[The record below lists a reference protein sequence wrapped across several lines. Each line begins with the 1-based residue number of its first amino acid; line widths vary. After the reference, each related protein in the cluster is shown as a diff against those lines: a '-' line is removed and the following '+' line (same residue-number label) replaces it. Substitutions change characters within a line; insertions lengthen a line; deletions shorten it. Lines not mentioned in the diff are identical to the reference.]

1 LHSSGRKLVANVFF
15 CGNKQEAS
23 TFRITEAPLFCL
35 FEREIDAEEAVA
47 LLIHVSVKNFK

>member
-23 TFRITEAPLFCL
+23 TFRITEAQLFCL
-35 FEREIDAEEAVA
+35 FERDIDAEEAVA